1 MRISEVL
8 PASFMDSPCWEGVST
23 KSGLSRTNPMRFL
36 LSINQPS
43 VEWQCMHV
51 GDNDNASMPNL
62 FLLSL
67 LSFGHLGFVTSE
79 TPRSTVSSW
88 VFQPPWAPRFM
99 FQSINQ
105 SQSFNQSLLLIPLPW
120 IGQSSRYS
128 VAATLLTVMSPIA
141 YWWIGCTQS
150 IQIQTTVPFT
160 STFAQFGIANSSQCR
175 CSKTL
180 RVSR

>member
-1 MRISEVL
+1 MIADGLTKILPRQKHLEFVRMLGMEDIGHLLKDLNEDQWVL
-8 PASFMDSPCWEGVST
+8 LASFMDSPCWEGVST
-23 KSGLSRTNPMRFL
+23 KSGHSRTNPMRFL

-43 VEWQCMHV
+43 VEWQCMHT

-79 TPRSTVSSW
+79 NPRSTVSSW

-120 IGQSSRYS
+120 ISRSSRYS
-128 VAATLLTVMSPIA
+128 VAAILLTVISPIA
-141 YWWIGCTQS
+141 YWWIGCT
-150 IQIQTTVPFT
+150 
-160 STFAQFGIANSSQCR
+160 
-175 CSKTL
+175 
-180 RVSR
+180 